1 MRNRSA
7 ALIAA
12 PSIVGGVLAAHALAY
27 RWAVPAGERA
37 SLLRDTGHAWQ
48 AYLPLLLA
56 AVLAVLA
63 VGIVRSTLSRGARPA
78 AWPFAVL
85 PPLAF
90 LLQEHLERLTYNGSL
105 HLALSTPVVAGV
117 LLAIP
122 FGLAAYAVARALLG
136 LSEAAARA
144 LASRPPR
151 LTAAPAF
158 ASPASCPAPDA
169 VALSAGFA
177 RGPPRTR

>member
-37 SLLRDTGHAWQ
+37 SLLHDTGHAWQ

-56 AVLAVLA
+56 SVLAVLA
-63 VGIVRSTLSRGARPA
+63 VGIVRSTVSRGARPA

-90 LLQEHLERLTYNGSL
+90 LLQEHLERLAHDGTL

-117 LLAIP
+117 LLAVP

-144 LASRPPR
+144 LAARPPR
-151 LTAAPAF
+151 LL
-158 ASPASCPAPDA
+158 ASPAVASPAACPVPNA
-169 VALSAGFA
+169 VAPGAGLG
-177 RGPPRTR
+177 RGPPRAR

>member
-12 PSIVGGVLAAHALAY
+12 PSILGGVLAAHALAY
-27 RWAVPAGERA
+27 RWTVPAGERA
-37 SLLRDTGHAWQ
+37 SLLRATGHAWQ

-56 AVLAVLA
+56 PVLAVLA

-90 LLQEHLERLTYNGSL
+90 LLQEHLERLAHDGTL
-105 HLALSTPVVAGV
+105 QLALSTPVVAGV
-117 LLAIP
+117 LLAVP
-122 FGLAAYAVARALLG
+122 FGLAAYAVARALLR

-144 LASRPPR
+144 LAARPPR
-151 LTAAPAF
+151 LLASPAV
-158 ASPASCPAPDA
+158 ASPASCPVPNA
-169 VALSAGFA
+169 VALGAGFG
-177 RGPPRTR
+177 RGPPRAR